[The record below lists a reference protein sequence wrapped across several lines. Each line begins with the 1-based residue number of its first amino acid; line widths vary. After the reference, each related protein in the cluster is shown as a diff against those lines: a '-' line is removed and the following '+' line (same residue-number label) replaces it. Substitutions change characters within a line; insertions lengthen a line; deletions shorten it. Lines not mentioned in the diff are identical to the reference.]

1 MQPELI
7 LKYGVIISFLISII
21 SLSILVLKTFSF
33 GKRELY
39 AAPKG
44 NVSKGIAYAFGKGM
58 MPWEKESA
66 RNHLPSYIGGILY
79 HIGVFAALFYLFV
92 IVVSIDLPN
101 LVILFLRTLF
111 QVGFISG
118 VALLLKRIFSPAM
131 RTLSCPDDFA
141 ANIIVDIFVISALFH
156 TFFPRI
162 TPFFFLAAII
172 MFLYMPLGKIR
183 HCFFFFYIRILFGIF
198 YGRRDVFP
206 PKSKTH
212 ET

>member
-7 LKYGVIISFLISII
+7 LKYGVIISFFISIV
-21 SLSILVLKTFSF
+21 SLTFLVLKTFSF
-33 GKRELY
+33 GKRQLY

-44 NVSKGIAYAFGKGM
+44 NVAKGIAYAFVKGM
-58 MPWEKESA
+58 MPWEKDSA

-79 HIGVFAALFYLFV
+79 HTGVFAAILYLFV
-92 IVVSIDLPN
+92 IVVSIELPN

-118 VALLLKRIFSPAM
+118 VALLFKRIFSPAM
-131 RTLSCPDDFA
+131 KTLSCPDDFV
-141 ANIIVDIFVISALFH
+141 ANIIVDIFVIAALFH
-156 TFFPRI
+156 TFFPGI

-206 PKSKTH
+206 PKPR